1 MSGWARERHHGTGR
15 KHPSQRV
22 KGHEETHR
30 RRPFGIDQWD
40 CSPMD
45 YGHPM
50 TGGFLVVNVQTMLYF
65 CSPIG
70 RV

>member
-1 MSGWARERHHGTGR
+1 
-15 KHPSQRV
+15 
-22 KGHEETHR
+22 
-30 RRPFGIDQWD
+30 
-40 CSPMD
+40 MD